1 MRHSFDSS
9 IDIEFLSFNCS
20 QKNNIQLDI
29 LKRQNIYLEET
40 DPGHTNRK
48 TKSSVIIAY
57 T

>member
-1 MRHSFDSS
+1 MRHSFDSP